1 MDTIVVSPHAIP
13 SWNET
18 SRGRYQYGRGMHE
31 SIFPNRIRELRLARG
46 WSAEHL
52 GQVVGMAGPTV
63 TRLETGARRL
73 KLDQARKFAAA
84 FGVDLREVAPAEM
97 AIEDEGEVR
106 PDVPPMVPAPLEDG
120 VEFAGQ
126 PYSALPVYTTQ
137 VSAGPGFLNA
147 EHPEP
152 EDWHLFAMAALRNVT
167 RARPEDLAMVRVSGE
182 SMAPTLYN
190 NDLILVDRSVRRMQG
205 DGLYIIAT
213 GDEVQV
219 KKVSRDFRTKTLV
232 VASDNPAW
240 PTVRDVPEEN
250 LPILGRVVWLSRNV
264 GG

>member
-1 MDTIVVSPHAIP
+1 MSE
-13 SWNET
+13 NE
-18 SRGRYQYGRGMHE
+18 
-31 SIFPNRIRELRLARG
+31 FPNRIRELRLARG
-46 WSAEHL
+46 WSADHL
-52 GQVVGMAGPTV
+52 GQLVTMAGPTV

-73 KLDQARKFAAA
+73 KLDQARKFALA
-84 FGVDLREVAPAEM
+84 FGVDLREVAPVD
-97 AIEDEGEVR
+97 ISTDDQREVR
-106 PDVPPMVPAPLEDG
+106 PDIAPALQAPASDG
-120 VEFAGQ
+120 IEFAGQ
-126 PYSALPVYTTQ
+126 PYAALPGFTTQ

-213 GDEVQV
+213 GEEVQV